1 MSDTMN
7 KKEVQLHDY
16 ISLRLQYILKHNE
29 SIKAT
34 SGLKTKL
41 RAMLTKCKV
50 SYKVIDQAISAFKKY
65 QMSDVETETNKIYMF
80 VLEHGDYEKYSNN
93 EKYIKIYINKYL
105 SNLNYYKEILNQMQK
120 HMKTV
125 EYSLIR
131 KGYSKTV
138 LHELTNITFSIYQI
152 YKSSNSTIE
161 QFGEIYNRLYKDLNI
176 NQSLDLLS
184 KIDVD
189 KRQHFSINVVRDY
202 TIDKTQL
209 SNDVVFK
216 QATKNA
222 EEFNKNSSVEVDK
235 QEEIMT
241 DYINELYKTDDKSKE
256 LIDG

>member
-1 MSDTMN
+1 MTDTMN

-152 YKSSNSTIE
+152 Y
-161 QFGEIYNRLYKDLNI
+161 NRLYKDLNI

-235 QEEIMT
+235 QEEMMI
-241 DYINELYKTDDKSKE
+241 DYINELYNTDDKSKE